1 MPKAAV
7 EVVSEAGYL
16 SREPIQNG
24 FFQPIAFD
32 ANWIPGGI
40 GLREKLRGR

>member
-1 MPKAAV
+1 MPKPAV
-7 EVVSEAGYL
+7 DVASEACYL
-16 SREPIQNG
+16 SLEPIQNG

-40 GLREKLRGR
+40 GLREKSRVR